1 VHSRTDDA
9 REWAERATRSAFFDD
24 EDAMTTRLRDVR
36 DKVVLIT
43 GAARGM
49 GLLYARYALEEGA
62 RAVLGWDAD
71 EPALRATAA
80 ELGERFI
87 PTVVDLTDTDAIDAA
102 AQAALAAHGA
112 PDILINNAGIV
123 RGKLFVE
130 HTRAD
135 IDATIDVNLLA
146 PMHLTR
152 AVLPA
157 MLEAPDGRRIMNIA
171 SAAGLLANPRMSVYA
186 SSKWGL
192 IGWSDSLR
200 LELEAPGI
208 GVTTVCPSYVATGMF
223 AGARGPRFT
232 PVLSPERIASAAWK
246 AMKRAKPFLLM
257 PAMVHVSKLGRGLLP
272 PRAWDAV
279 GGRWFRVYSSMDEFT
294 GRGDAR

>member
-1 VHSRTDDA
+1 
-9 REWAERATRSAFFDD
+9 
-24 EDAMTTRLRDVR
+24 MTTRLRDVH

-49 GLLYARYALEEGA
+49 GLLYARYALDEGA
-62 RAVLGWDAD
+62 RVVLGWDAD
-71 EPALRATAA
+71 RAALDEAAA
-80 ELGERFI
+80 ELGERFE
-87 PTVVDLTDTDAIDAA
+87 PVAVDLTDTDAVEAA
-102 AQAALAAHGA
+102 AAAALAAHGA

-123 RGKLFVE
+123 RGKLFAE

-135 IDATIDVNLLA
+135 IDLTIDVNLTA

-152 AVLPA
+152 ALLPA
-157 MLEAPDGRRIMNIA
+157 MLEAPEGRRIMNIA

-200 LELEAPGI
+200 LELERTGI
-208 GVTTVCPSYVATGMF
+208 AVTTVCPSYVATGMF
-223 AGARGPRFT
+223 EGAKGPLFT
-232 PVLSPERIASAAWK
+232 PVLAPERIASRAWS
-246 AMKRAKPFLLM
+246 AMKKAKPFLLM
-257 PAMVHVSKLGRGLLP
+257 PAMVHVSKAGRGILP

-279 GGRWFRVYSSMDEFT
+279 GRAFRVYTSMDEFT
-294 GRGDAR
+294 GRPGSGSR

>member
-1 VHSRTDDA
+1 
-9 REWAERATRSAFFDD
+9 
-24 EDAMTTRLRDVR
+24 MTTRLREVR
-36 DKVVLIT
+36 DRAVLVT

-49 GLLYARYALEEGA
+49 GLLYARYALDEGA
-62 RAVLGWDAD
+62 RTVLGWDAD
-71 EPALRATAA
+71 HAALTAAAA
-80 ELGERFI
+80 ELGDRFV
-87 PTVVDLTDTDAIDAA
+87 PTVVDLSDTDAIEAA
-102 AQAALAAHGA
+102 ASAALAAHGA

-123 RGKLFVE
+123 RGKLFVD

-152 AVLPA
+152 ALLPA
-157 MLEAPDGRRIMNIA
+157 MLESPEGRRIMNIA

-192 IGWSDSLR
+192 VGWSDSLR
-200 LELEAPGI
+200 LELEHTGI

-232 PVLSPERIASAAWK
+232 PVLAPERIASAAWR
-246 AMKRAKPFLLM
+246 AMKRAKPFVLM
-257 PAMVHVSKLGRGLLP
+257 PAMVHVSKVGRGLLP
-272 PRAWDAV
+272 PRAWDTV
-279 GGRWFRVYSSMDEFT
+279 GGRWFRVYHSMDEFT
-294 GRGDAR
+294 GRPDAR

>member
-1 VHSRTDDA
+1 MRSRTHEA
-9 REWAERATRSAFFDD
+9 REWHQRATRPALFDD

-36 DKVVLIT
+36 DRVVLIT

-49 GLLYARYALEEGA
+49 GLLYARYALDEGA
-62 RAVLGWDAD
+62 RVVLGWDAD
-71 EPALRATAA
+71 EAALSEVAA
-80 ELGERFI
+80 ELGERFS
-87 PTVVDLTDTDAIDAA
+87 PTVVDLSDADAIEAA
-102 AQAALAAHGA
+102 AAAAIENHGA

-135 IDATIDVNLLA
+135 IDATIEVNLLA

-157 MLEAPDGRRIMNIA
+157 MLEAPEGRRIMNIA

-200 LELEAPGI
+200 LELEASGI

-223 AGARGPRFT
+223 AGARGPLFT
-232 PVLSPERIASAAWK
+232 PVLSPERIASAPWK

-257 PAMVHVSKLGRGLLP
+257 PGMVHVSKLGRGLLP
-272 PRAWDAV
+272 PRAWDTV